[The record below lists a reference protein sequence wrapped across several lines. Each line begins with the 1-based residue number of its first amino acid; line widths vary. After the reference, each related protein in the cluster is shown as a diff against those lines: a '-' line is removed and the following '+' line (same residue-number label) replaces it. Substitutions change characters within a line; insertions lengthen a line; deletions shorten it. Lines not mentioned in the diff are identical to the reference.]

1 MQGGGRTPG
10 SVSAGFRSAAA
21 GDALPPRRRGAP
33 LRDEDSSSHRHPE
46 QPPPTVSTKSL
57 YKVLFI
63 EDAKKPG
70 TYRCRLCA
78 EDIASGHNST
88 GNLGRHL
95 EAVHADAYRHA
106 HEEVADPGTKRA
118 QLEDLAQNSEAKRA
132 RQGTMKSFVIRL
144 EKDVDSTTREAF
156 WMLWLNKRG
165 IAYDAI
171 QDPLFHLA
179 RQVQCLKICVQV
191 LTTILE
197 GQSSCPTTSCMENHQ
212 GINAWCHL

>member
-1 MQGGGRTPG
+1 MLCHLGGEGRHFEMRTLLHTVAQNNHHQQCQRNL
-10 SVSAGFRSAAA
+10 STRFSS
-21 GDALPPRRRGAP
+21 
-33 LRDEDSSSHRHPE
+33 LRKR
-46 QPPPTVSTKSL
+46 
-57 YKVLFI
+57 
-63 EDAKKPG
+63 PG
-70 TYRCRLCA
+70 TYRCHLCA

-95 EAVHADAYRHA
+95 ESVHADAYRHA

-118 QLEDLAQNSEAKRA
+118 QLEDLARNSEAKRA
-132 RQGTMKSFVIRL
+132 RQGTMESFVIRL
-144 EKDVDSTTREAF
+144 EKDVENTTREAF

-179 RQVQCLKICVQV
+179 RQVQCLKICVRV
-191 LTTILE
+191 LTPILE
-197 GQSSCPTTSCMENHQ
+197 GQSSCSTTLYMENHQ